1 VVLPKAA
8 CSNTKCAKIYKK
20 TGLKNSWQARGC
32 AVKLLQ
38 IHGLMADG
46 CERMAE

>member
-1 VVLPKAA
+1 MREILEKNWPKKLLAG
-8 CSNTKCAKIYKK
+8 S
-20 TGLKNSWQARGC
+20 GGC

-46 CERMAE
+46 